1 MDLPKIKSIVSHRV
15 DVNNSVNYDTLTKKT
30 IKRKSYFSHNIY
42 SLAYLMSGK
51 YNTLEHN

>member
-30 IKRKSYFSHNIY
+30 IKRKSYFSNNVCI
-42 SLAYLMSGK
+42 SLLDVRK
-51 YNTLEHN
+51 I

>member
-15 DVNNSVNYDTLTKKT
+15 DVNNSVNYNTLTKKT
-30 IKRKSYFSHNIY
+30 IKRKSYFSHNIC